1 MGLILEKLDG
11 RSDVKLALDR
21 WTLSY
26 AESEVSYDESE
37 ESYDESE
44 ESYAELKESFAEL
57 KESYAE
63 YEERTKWSSLGCGD
77 SVLMLCECD
86 ADHQS
91 ARACLAQ
98 DEHSGLHP

>member
-37 ESYDESE
+37 ESY
-44 ESYAELKESFAEL
+44 AELKESYAESE
-57 KESYAE
+57 ESYAE
-63 YEERTKWSSLGCGD
+63 YEERTK
-77 SVLMLCECD
+77 
-86 ADHQS
+86 
-91 ARACLAQ
+91 
-98 DEHSGLHP
+98 

>member
-26 AESEVSYDESE
+26 AESEVSY
-37 ESYDESE
+37 
-44 ESYAELKESFAEL
+44 AELKESYAAL

-63 YEERTKWSSLGCGD
+63 YEERTK
-77 SVLMLCECD
+77 
-86 ADHQS
+86 
-91 ARACLAQ
+91 
-98 DEHSGLHP
+98 

>member
-37 ESYDESE
+37 ESF
-44 ESYAELKESFAEL
+44 AELKESYAESE
-57 KESYAE
+57 ESYAE

>member
-37 ESYDESE
+37 ESYAESE
-44 ESYAELKESFAEL
+44 
-57 KESYAE
+57 ESYAE
-63 YEERTKWSSLGCGD
+63 YEERTK
-77 SVLMLCECD
+77 
-86 ADHQS
+86 
-91 ARACLAQ
+91 
-98 DEHSGLHP
+98 

>member
-26 AESEVSYDESE
+26 AESEVSYAELK

-44 ESYAELKESFAEL
+44 ESYAESE
-57 KESYAE
+57 ESYAE
-63 YEERTKWSSLGCGD
+63 YEERTK
-77 SVLMLCECD
+77 
-86 ADHQS
+86 
-91 ARACLAQ
+91 
-98 DEHSGLHP
+98 